1 MLSLPPVL
9 SLRAQVATA
18 RGRCH
23 CTRKVSLREE
33 GVIAGPDPQSS
44 AFRLPG
50 CRIGVRH
57 DKKGGL
63 SLQVFACHCARKLS
77 LRAPTRNP
85 VPSDSLDAGSSPA

>member
-33 GVIAGPDPQSS
+33 GVIAGSDPQSS
-44 AFRLPG
+44 AFGIPWMPDR
-50 CRIGVRH
+50 
-57 DKKGGL
+57 
-63 SLQVFACHCARKLS
+63 
-77 LRAPTRNP
+77 
-85 VPSDSLDAGSSPA
+85 SPA

>member
-50 CRIGVRH
+50 CRIKSGMTVN
-57 DKKGGL
+57 G
-63 SLQVFACHCARKLS
+63 
-77 LRAPTRNP
+77 PTMTTPNF
-85 VPSDSLDAGSSPA
+85 SSPTDHAA